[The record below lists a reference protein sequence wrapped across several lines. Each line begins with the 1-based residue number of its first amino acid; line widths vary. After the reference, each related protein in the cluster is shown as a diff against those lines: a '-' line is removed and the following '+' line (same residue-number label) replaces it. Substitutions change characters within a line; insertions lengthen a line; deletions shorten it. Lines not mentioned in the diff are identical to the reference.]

1 MFENENPSKY
11 LDGEVSEKTIDG
23 TELEKL
29 LAIANAGKAVENQYT
44 KLTAEAKRD
53 ILQAMKTLL
62 ETGKKTYT
70 IVVNAAA
77 NK

>member
-1 MFENENPSKY
+1 MFENENPSLY

-29 LAIANAGKAVENQYT
+29 LAVANAGKAVENQYQE
-44 KLTAEAKRD
+44 LTAEAKRD

-62 ETGKKTYT
+62 ETGVNKYT